1 MIDMKAVGT
10 HLATKMT
17 ALPHLPLQSQ
27 SASEQ
32 STGVVNVP
40 RRFTQSLSK
49 RTRKTQSNY

>member
-1 MIDMKAVGT
+1 MKAVGT
-10 HLATKMT
+10 AHLATKMT
-17 ALPHLPLQSQ
+17 SLPHLPLQSQ

>member
-27 SASEQ
+27 SVSEQ
-32 STGVVNVP
+32 SNGVVNVP